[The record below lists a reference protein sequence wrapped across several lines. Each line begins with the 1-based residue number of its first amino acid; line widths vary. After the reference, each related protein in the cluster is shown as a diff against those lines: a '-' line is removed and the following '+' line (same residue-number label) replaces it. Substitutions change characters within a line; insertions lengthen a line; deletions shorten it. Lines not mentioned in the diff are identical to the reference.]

1 MVLEQKQFRSSNHGF
16 AAQRPRSEVVQTVKS
31 FKPSIGPRIV
41 LNDLNGLNFLNA
53 GLQSGLPLLL
63 TQKFFHPLDDV
74 AWLRNGLLGQGFEL
88 LAVIRIGLKL
98 SCFDFGEKRRIAHG
112 FAECLAENF

>member
-1 MVLEQKQFRSSNHGF
+1 MVLEQKQFRSSNNGF
-16 AAQRPRSEVVQTVKS
+16 AAQRPRSEVVQSVTS

-53 GLQSGLPLLL
+53 GLQSGLPVIHS
-63 TQKFFHPLDDV
+63 KVFSSARRCRV
-74 AWLRNGLLGQGFEL
+74 AAKRLACQGFEL